1 MTDQEKKV
9 LELTKDVWN
18 DFLKLPEQHK
28 DDEHDFRF
36 HIHAL
41 QNIVLARE
49 GVRAMDKKG

>member
-18 DFLKLPEQHK
+18 TFLELPEQHE